1 VRLLSF
7 WLAPRAAPFEGDPRF
22 EGARVAKMRPI
33 DFCHP
38 SLLLRALTS
47 RGFPVRHRGFHRG
60 QLIDGPVAL
69 LALPVPNPTS
79 PGILAFH
86 DALIASVDR
95 QALKWW
101 AFSARHVPDSR
112 TSGIPVATLAR
123 PAGTW
128 LSPSPDDSAL
138 AAKTASTP
146 PSVKRTTLSRPGM
159 PSSGKRPSKIRALAS
174 TVHSGLHR

>member
-1 VRLLSF
+1 
-7 WLAPRAAPFEGDPRF
+7 
-22 EGARVAKMRPI
+22 MRPI

-112 TSGIPVATLAR
+112 TSGIPVAALAR
-123 PAGTW
+123 PAGT
-128 LSPSPDDSAL
+128 L
-138 AAKTASTP
+138 AFA
-146 PSVKRTTLSRPGM
+146 LSRRFGAGCQDRFHAALREENDAFPAWNAFIRQAPFEDSRSCEHGPFG
-159 PSSGKRPSKIRALAS
+159 PSSVTLTSASFDVVAVTHRLTTPFRPSS
-174 TVHSGLHR
+174 PV